1 VSEHTIPDIEPLLK
15 RLSLANTRRTYRE
28 LIRRAEGESWTYGQF
43 LQTVASEEIA
53 HRRQTRIN
61 RLTHRAGFPFLKTIE
76 EFDFSFQSTLRLN
89 LLGSVLSPDFI
100 TDGRTLV
107 LIGKPGRGKT
117 HLAVATAYKHI
128 QSGFEALFVTAAK
141 MIDHLSGA
149 AAQGRLTDVLSRY
162 THPALL
168 VVDELG
174 YLSYGND
181 AANMLFHV
189 VNDRYLSG
197 RSMIFTT
204 NKKLT
209 DWGSVLHDHD
219 LAAAIVDRLL
229 ERGRIIALDGP
240 SMRSQHL
247 ALDDEIDSMVPHQ
260 PDRISGKHRTDFPEP
275 TNRTYEIPFSRK
287 TTITEGCIKKWLA
300 LYRRYGKAGL
310 LPKST
315 RRQGLQPRAA
325 GTGAGRIP
333 GVSHR
338 SPRAHRTGGIPHPL
352 RQRDDT
358 DGNLIFIT
366 IPAGTIGGT
375 GAGTT
380 THRKGA

>member
-275 TNRTYEIPFSRK
+275 TTEIDSSKSR
-287 TTITEGCIKKWLA
+287 IKRDNFLDIK
-300 LYRRYGKAGL
+300 RR
-310 LPKST
+310 
-315 RRQGLQPRAA
+315 RC
-325 GTGAGRIP
+325 
-333 GVSHR
+333 GVV
-338 SPRAHRTGGIPHPL
+338 T
-352 RQRDDT
+352 
-358 DGNLIFIT
+358 
-366 IPAGTIGGT
+366 
-375 GAGTT
+375 
-380 THRKGA
+380 

>member
-275 TNRTYEIPFSRK
+275 TNRTYEIPSPARRRSPKGASRNGSLCIAATVK
-287 TTITEGCIKKWLA
+287 RDYYQKYAPTRAPAACCRNRSGTHSWSISPITPSSPHGRYTASSTTKG
-300 LYRRYGKAGL
+300 RYG
-310 LPKST
+310 
-315 RRQGLQPRAA
+315 R
-325 GTGAGRIP
+325 
-333 GVSHR
+333 
-338 SPRAHRTGGIPHPL
+338 
-352 RQRDDT
+352 
-358 DGNLIFIT
+358 
-366 IPAGTIGGT
+366 
-375 GAGTT
+375 
-380 THRKGA
+380 

>member
-209 DWGSVLHDHD
+209 DWGSCF
-219 LAAAIVDRLL
+219 
-229 ERGRIIALDGP
+229 
-240 SMRSQHL
+240 M
-247 ALDDEIDSMVPHQ
+247 
-260 PDRISGKHRTDFPEP
+260 
-275 TNRTYEIPFSRK
+275 
-287 TTITEGCIKKWLA
+287 TTT
-300 LYRRYGKAGL
+300 
-310 LPKST
+310 
-315 RRQGLQPRAA
+315 
-325 GTGAGRIP
+325 
-333 GVSHR
+333 
-338 SPRAHRTGGIPHPL
+338 SPRRSLTASSNAVASSLSTARRCAHNTSPL
-352 RQRDDT
+352 
-358 DGNLIFIT
+358 
-366 IPAGTIGGT
+366 
-375 GAGTT
+375 TT
-380 THRKGA
+380 R

>member
-149 AAQGRLTDVLSRY
+149 NGSLRILRNANTDDGIAFPVPEKVDILVGSLHGGPPECSVSSLNTLY
-162 THPALL
+162 GGSPSCYFLFPAN
-168 VVDELG
+168 V
-174 YLSYGND
+174 
-181 AANMLFHV
+181 
-189 VNDRYLSG
+189 R
-197 RSMIFTT
+197 
-204 NKKLT
+204 
-209 DWGSVLHDHD
+209 
-219 LAAAIVDRLL
+219 
-229 ERGRIIALDGP
+229 
-240 SMRSQHL
+240 
-247 ALDDEIDSMVPHQ
+247 
-260 PDRISGKHRTDFPEP
+260 
-275 TNRTYEIPFSRK
+275 
-287 TTITEGCIKKWLA
+287 
-300 LYRRYGKAGL
+300 
-310 LPKST
+310 
-315 RRQGLQPRAA
+315 
-325 GTGAGRIP
+325 
-333 GVSHR
+333 
-338 SPRAHRTGGIPHPL
+338 
-352 RQRDDT
+352 
-358 DGNLIFIT
+358 
-366 IPAGTIGGT
+366 
-375 GAGTT
+375 
-380 THRKGA
+380 

>member
-275 TNRTYEIPFSRK
+275 TGLRRSNHDWALFSAFADV
-287 TTITEGCIKKWLA
+287 LN
-300 LYRRYGKAGL
+300 GK
-310 LPKST
+310 
-315 RRQGLQPRAA
+315 LQLIE
-325 GTGAGRIP
+325 TDQ
-333 GVSHR
+333 VV
-338 SPRAHRTGGIPHPL
+338 
-352 RQRDDT
+352 
-358 DGNLIFIT
+358 DGNHAADIQST
-366 IPAGTIGGT
+366 AGYLATFVPYRWIRDEHD
-375 GAGTT
+375 AGF
-380 THRKGA
+380 R